1 MPIYSY
7 TALKQGK
14 EVVKGEVTA
23 SNLKDARE
31 VIRKMG
37 LVPTKINEFTDA
49 KAKKAA
55 RISSLS
61 LSEKIDF
68 ISTLQILLSSG
79 IPAVESLMF
88 MEQEAARKKI
98 RDVSRIL
105 KTQIMAGSTFAD
117 TLARYPQVFGYIF
130 IGLIKAG
137 EESGELEKTLGR
149 IKDLLTK
156 QANIKGKVIGTLMYP
171 MFVIVLAFLIT
182 IIMLV
187 FVFPAFKEMFEQQEK
202 ALPLI
207 TSMMIYAGDYLKTYW
222 YTIPIFI
229 VAFIVFCYVMVT
241 WQPARNLL
249 DKLVLKI
256 PLLNNLIMYSNYS
269 NFLSVM
275 SVSYDAGIP
284 IVDCLHLAVITLTNS
299 VLRNK
304 MSGAIVK
311 VQQGLQVSQALKA
324 TKIVPKM
331 LLFMIAT
338 GEQSGRLGD
347 MLEKGVNFLDRT
359 LDGIIDTMTKMIEP
373 IMLLVIGSIVL
384 VMALALYLP
393 LFQSYMS

>member
-1 MPIYSY
+1 MPIYNYS
-7 TALKQGK
+7 ALKQGK
-14 EVVKGEVTA
+14 EIVTGEITA
-23 SNLKDARE
+23 SNLKDAKDI
-31 VIRKMG
+31 VRKMG
-37 LVPTKINEFTDA
+37 LVPTKITEYNEA
-49 KAKKAA
+49 KMKKSAKLAA
-55 RISSLS
+55 LS
-61 LSEKIDF
+61 LTEKIDF
-68 ISTLQILLSSG
+68 ISTFQILLASG

-98 RDVSRIL
+98 RDMVKKL
-105 KTQIMAGSTFAD
+105 KNQIMAGSTFAD

-137 EESGELEKTLGR
+137 EEAGELEKTLGR

-156 QANIKGKVIGTLMYP
+156 QSDIKGKVIGTLMYP
-171 MFVIVLAFLIT
+171 MFVVVLAFIITLVMLI
-182 IIMLV
+182 

-207 TSMMIYAGDYLKTYW
+207 TSIMISAGDYLKTYW

-229 VAFIVFCYVMVT
+229 LIFVTFCIVVLK
-241 WQPARNLL
+241 WQPARNVL

-299 VLRNK
+299 VLKNK
-304 MSGAIVK
+304 LSNAIVK
-311 VQQGLQVSQALKA
+311 VQQGLQVSQAFKA

-347 MLEKGVNFLDRT
+347 MLEKGVNFLDKT

-373 IMLLVIGSIVL
+373 IMLIVIGSIVL

>member
-7 TALKQGK
+7 VALKQGK

-23 SNLKDARE
+23 SNLKDARDI
-31 VIRKMG
+31 IRKMG
-37 LVPTKINEFTDA
+37 LVPTKINEFNDA
-49 KAKKAA
+49 KQKKG
-55 RISSLS
+55 REISALS

-68 ISTLQILLSSG
+68 ISTFQILLQSG

-88 MEQEAARKKI
+88 MEQEAAKKKI
-98 RDVSRIL
+98 RDMSKIL

-130 IGLIKAG
+130 IGLTKAG
-137 EESGELEKTLGR
+137 EEAGELEKTLGR
-149 IKDLLTK
+149 IRDLLQK
-156 QANIKGKVIGTLMYP
+156 QADIKGKVIGTLMYP
-171 MFVIVLAFLIT
+171 MFVIILAFIITLVMLI
-182 IIMLV
+182 
-187 FVFPAFKEMFEQQEK
+187 FVFPAFKDMFEQQDK
-202 ALPLI
+202 VLPLI
-207 TSMMIYAGDYLKTYW
+207 TQIMINTGDYLKTYW
-222 YTIPIFI
+222 YTIPLFI
-229 VAFIVFCYVMVT
+229 MAFIAFCIVLVR
-241 WQPARNLL
+241 WQPARRIL
-249 DKLVLKI
+249 DKFVLKI
-256 PLLNNLIMYSNYS
+256 PLLNNLILYSNYS
-269 NFLSVM
+269 NFLSVL

-284 IVDCLHLAVITLTNS
+284 IVDCLHLGVITLTNT

-311 VQQGLQVSQALKA
+311 VQQGLQVSQAMKS
-324 TKIVPKM
+324 TGVVPKM

-347 MLEKGVNFLDRT
+347 MLEKGVNFLDKT

>member
-7 TALKQGK
+7 VALKQGK

-23 SNLKDARE
+23 SSLKDARD

-37 LVPTKINEFTDA
+37 LVPTKINEFNEA
-49 KAKKAA
+49 KQKKSGS
-55 RISSLS
+55 ISTLS

-68 ISTLQILLSSG
+68 ISTLQILLQSG

-88 MEQEAARKKI
+88 MEQEAAKAKI
-98 RDVSRIL
+98 RNMSKML

-149 IKDLLTK
+149 IKDLLSK
-156 QANIKGKVIGTLMYP
+156 QAAIKSKVIGTLMYP
-171 MFVIVLAFLIT
+171 AFVVVLACLIT
-182 IIMLV
+182 LVMLI
-187 FVFPAFKEMFEQQEK
+187 FVFPAFKDMFEQQEK
-202 ALPLI
+202 ALPFI
-207 TSMMIYAGDYLKTYW
+207 TTMMINAGDYLKEYW
-222 YTIPIFI
+222 FTIPMFI
-229 VAFIVFCYVMVT
+229 AAFVVLVMVILK
-241 WQPARNLL
+241 WQPARNIL

-256 PLLNNLIMYSNYS
+256 PLLNNLILYSNYS
-269 NFLSVM
+269 NFLSVL

-284 IVDCLHLAVITLTNS
+284 IVDCLHLGVITLTNS

-304 MSGAIVK
+304 MSTAIIK
-311 VQQGLQVSQALKA
+311 VQQGLQVSQALKS
-324 TKIVPKM
+324 TNVVPKM

-338 GEQSGRLGD
+338 GEQSGRLGE
-347 MLEKGVNFLDRT
+347 MLEKGVNFLDKT
-359 LDGIIDTMTKMIEP
+359 LDSIIDTVTKMIEP

>member
-7 TALKQGK
+7 VALKKGK

-23 SNLKDARE
+23 SNLKDARD

-37 LVPTKINEFTDA
+37 LVPTKINECVNG
-49 KAKKAA
+49 KRQNGESLAA
-55 RISSLS
+55 LS
-61 LSEKIDF
+61 LNEKIDF
-68 ISTLQILLSSG
+68 ISTLQILLQSG

-88 MEQEAARKKI
+88 MEQEAAKAKI
-98 RDVSRIL
+98 RNMSKIL
-105 KTQIMAGSTFAD
+105 KTQIMSGSTLAD

-149 IKDLLTK
+149 INELLTK
-156 QANIKGKVIGTLMYP
+156 QANTKSKVIGTLMYP
-171 MFVIVLAFLIT
+171 AFVIVLACVIT
-182 IIMLV
+182 LIMLL
-187 FVFPAFKEMFEQQEK
+187 FVFPAFKDMFAQQEK
-202 ALPLI
+202 TLPLI
-207 TSMMIYAGDYLKTYW
+207 TTIMINAGDYLKEYW
-222 YTIPIFI
+222 FTIPIFI
-229 VAFIVFCYVMVT
+229 LAFIAFCVIVVK
-241 WQPARNLL
+241 WQPARNIL
-249 DKLVLKI
+249 DKIVLKI
-256 PLLNNLIMYSNYS
+256 PLLNNMNLYSNYS
-269 NFLSVM
+269 NFLSVL
-275 SVSYDAGIP
+275 SVSYEAGIP

-299 VLRNK
+299 VMKNK
-304 MSGAIVK
+304 MSTAIVK
-311 VQQGLQVSQALKA
+311 VQQGLQVSQALRA
-324 TKIVPKM
+324 TGIVPRM

-373 IMLLVIGSIVL
+373 IMLIVIGSIVL
-384 VMALALYLP
+384 VMALSLYLP

>member
-7 TALKQGK
+7 EALKAGK
-14 EVVKGEVTA
+14 QLIKGEVTA

-37 LVPTKINEFTDA
+37 YVPTKINEYVEA
-49 KAKKAA
+49 KQKSLGGV
-55 RISSLS
+55 RSLS
-61 LSEKIDF
+61 LNEKIDF

-79 IPAVESLMF
+79 IPAVESLTF
-88 MEQEAARKKI
+88 MEQEAAKKKI
-98 RDVSRIL
+98 RQIAGIL
-105 KTQIMAGSTFAD
+105 KKQIMAGSTFAD
-117 TLARYPQVFGYIF
+117 TLSRFPNVFGYIF

-156 QANIKGKVIGTLMYP
+156 QAAVKGKVIGTLIYP
-171 MFVIVLAFLIT
+171 AFVIVLAFAIT
-182 IIMLV
+182 LVMLL
-187 FVFPAFKEMFEQQEK
+187 FVFPAFKEMFANQDK
-202 ALPLI
+202 ALPWI
-207 TSMMIYAGDYLKTYW
+207 TATMINLGDFLKVYW
-222 YTIPIFI
+222 FTIPIFI
-229 VAFIVFCYVMVT
+229 VAFFAFCVMTVK
-241 WQPARNLL
+241 WQPARKIL
-249 DKLVLKI
+249 DRTVLKI
-256 PLLNNLIMYSNYS
+256 PLINNLILYSNYS
-269 NFLSVM
+269 NFLSVL

-284 IVDCLHLAVITLTNS
+284 IVDCLHLAVITLENDLLKS
-299 VLRNK
+299 K

-311 VQQGLQVSQALKA
+311 VQQGLQVSQAFKA
-324 TKIVPKM
+324 TKIVPRM

-347 MLEKGVNFLDRT
+347 MLEKGVNFLDKT

>member
-7 TALKQGK
+7 KAQKQGK
-14 EVVKGEVTA
+14 EIVSGEVTA
-23 SNLKDARE
+23 SNLKDAKD

-37 LVPTKINEFTDA
+37 LVPIQLQEFVDT

-55 RISSLS
+55 KISPLS

-68 ISTLQILLSSG
+68 ISTLQILLTSG

-88 MEQEAARKKI
+88 MEQEAAKKKI
-98 RDVSRIL
+98 RDISRVL
-105 KTQIMAGSTFAD
+105 KTQIMGGSTFAD

-130 IGLIKAG
+130 IGLVKAG
-137 EESGELEKTLGR
+137 EESGELEKTLDR

-171 MFVIVLAFLIT
+171 MFVIVLAFFII
-182 IIMLV
+182 IIMLT
-187 FVFPAFKEMFEQQEK
+187 FVFPKFKDMFAQQDK

-207 TSMMIYAGDYLKTYW
+207 TAMMINAGDYLQKYW
-222 YTIPIFI
+222 FTIPIFI
-229 VAFIVFCYVMVT
+229 VAVVAFCFLMVN

-249 DKLVLKI
+249 DKLVLKV
-256 PLLNNLIMYSNYS
+256 PLLNNLILYSNYS
-269 NFLSVM
+269 NFLSVL

-284 IVDCLHLAVITLTNS
+284 VVDCLHLAVITLTNS
-299 VLRNK
+299 VLKNK
-304 MSGAIVK
+304 ISTAIVK
-311 VQQGLQVSQALKA
+311 VQQGLQVSLALKA
-324 TKIVPKM
+324 TNVVPKM

-338 GEQSGRLGD
+338 GEQSGRLGE
-347 MLEKGVNFLDRT
+347 MLEKGVNFLDIT
-359 LDGIIDTMTKMIEP
+359 LDAIIDTLTKMIEP
-373 IMLLVIGSIVL
+373 IMLIVIGSIVL

-393 LFQSYMS
+393 LFQSYMQ

>member
-14 EVVKGEVTA
+14 EVVNGEVTA
-23 SNLKDARE
+23 SNLKDARDI
-31 VIRKMG
+31 IRKMG
-37 LVPTKINEFTDA
+37 LVPTKINEYSEA
-49 KAKKAA
+49 KNKKSTG
-55 RISSLS
+55 ISALS

-68 ISTLQILLSSG
+68 ISTLQILLTSG

-88 MEQEAARKKI
+88 MEQEAAKKKI
-98 RDVSRIL
+98 RDMSKIL
-105 KTQIMAGSTFAD
+105 KTQIMGGSTFAD
-117 TLARYPQVFGYIF
+117 TLARYPKVFGYIF
-130 IGLIKAG
+130 IGLVKAG

-171 MFVIVLAFLIT
+171 AFVLVLAFLIT
-182 IIMLV
+182 IVMLV

-207 TSMMIYAGDYLKTYW
+207 TSVMINAGDYLKTYW
-222 YTIPIFI
+222 FTIPIFI
-229 VAFIVFCYVMVT
+229 VAFIAFGFMMLNWT
-241 WQPARNLL
+241 PARNLL
-249 DKLVLKI
+249 DKFVLKV
-256 PLLNNLIMYSNYS
+256 PLLNSLIMYSNYS

-275 SVSYDAGIP
+275 SVSYEAGIP
-284 IVDCLHLAVITLTNS
+284 VVDCLHLAVVTLTNS
-299 VLRNK
+299 VLKNK
-304 MSGAIVK
+304 ISSAVVK
-311 VQQGLQVSQALKA
+311 VQQGLQVSQALKS
-324 TKIVPKM
+324 TQIVPKM
-331 LLFMIAT
+331 LLFMIST

-347 MLEKGVNFLDRT
+347 MLEKGVNFLDKT

-373 IMLLVIGSIVL
+373 IMLIVIGSIVL

>member
-7 TALKQGK
+7 SALKQGK
-14 EVVKGEVTA
+14 EVVKGEITA
-23 SNLKDARE
+23 SNLKEARDI
-31 VIRKMG
+31 IRKMG
-37 LVPTKINEFTDA
+37 LVPTKINEYNDS
-49 KAKKAA
+49 KLKKSN

-68 ISTLQILLSSG
+68 LSTLQILLSSG

-88 MEQEAARKKI
+88 MEQEAAKPKI
-98 RDVSRIL
+98 RNVSRVL
-105 KTQIMAGSTFAD
+105 KTQIMGGSTLAD

-149 IKDLLTK
+149 MKDLLTK
-156 QANIKGKVIGTLMYP
+156 QANIKAKVIGTLMYP
-171 MFVIVLAFLIT
+171 MFVVVLAFLIT

-187 FVFPAFKEMFEQQEK
+187 FVFPAFKDMFEQQEK
-202 ALPLI
+202 TLPLI
-207 TSMMIYAGDYLKTYW
+207 TQLMINAGDYLKTYW
-222 YTIPIFI
+222 YTIPLFI
-229 VAFIVFCYVMVT
+229 AAFVAFVYMTIN
-241 WQPARNLL
+241 WKPAREIA
-249 DKLVLKI
+249 DKAILKV
-256 PLLNNLIMYSNYS
+256 PLLNNMIMYSNYS
-269 NFLSVM
+269 NFMSVM

-299 VLRNK
+299 VLRSKLSN
-304 MSGAIVK
+304 AIVK

-331 LLFMIAT
+331 LLFMIST

-347 MLEKGVNFLDRT
+347 MLEKGVNFLDKT

>member
-7 TALKQGK
+7 SALKQGK
-14 EVVKGEVTA
+14 EVVKGEITA
-23 SNLKDARE
+23 SNLKEARDI
-31 VIRKMG
+31 IRKMG
-37 LVPTKINEFTDA
+37 LVPTKINEYNDS
-49 KAKKAA
+49 KLKKSNK
-55 RISSLS
+55 ISSLS

-68 ISTLQILLSSG
+68 LSTLQILLSSG

-88 MEQEAARKKI
+88 MEQEAAKPKI
-98 RDVSRIL
+98 RNVSRVL
-105 KTQIMAGSTFAD
+105 KTQIMGGSTLAD

-149 IKDLLTK
+149 MKDLLTK

-171 MFVIVLAFLIT
+171 IFVVILACVIT
-182 IIMLV
+182 LIMLV
-187 FVFPAFKEMFEQQEK
+187 FVFPAFKDMFEQQEK
-202 ALPLI
+202 TLPLI
-207 TSMMIYAGDYLKTYW
+207 TQLMINAGDYLKTYW
-222 YTIPIFI
+222 YTIPLFI
-229 VAFIVFCYVMVT
+229 AAFVAFVYMTIN
-241 WQPARNLL
+241 WKPAREIA
-249 DKLVLKI
+249 DKAILKV
-256 PLLNNLIMYSNYS
+256 PLLNNMIMYSNYS
-269 NFLSVM
+269 NFMSVM

-304 MSGAIVK
+304 LSNAIVK
-311 VQQGLQVSQALKA
+311 VQQGLQVSQALKS

-331 LLFMIAT
+331 LLFMIST

-347 MLEKGVNFLDRT
+347 MLEKGVNFLDKT

>member
-7 TALKQGK
+7 EALKNGK
-14 EVVKGEVTA
+14 QMIKGELTA
-23 SNLKDARE
+23 TNLKDARE
-31 VIRKMG
+31 ILRKQG
-37 LVPTKINEFTDA
+37 LVPTKINEYIDSKQKGGA
-49 KAKKAA
+49 K
-55 RISSLS
+55 IQSMSLT
-61 LSEKIDF
+61 EKIDF

-79 IPAVESLMF
+79 IAAVESLMF

-98 RDVSRIL
+98 RNVSKIL

-117 TLARYPQVFGYIF
+117 TLGRYPSVFGYIF

-137 EESGELEKTLGR
+137 EEAGELEKTLGR

-156 QANIKGKVIGTLMYP
+156 QANVKGKVIGTLIYP
-171 MFVIVLAFLIT
+171 AFVIVLACVIVLV
-182 IIMLV
+182 MLL
-187 FVFPAFKEMFEQQEK
+187 FVFPAFKEMFENQDK
-202 ALPLI
+202 ALPFI
-207 TSMMIYAGDYLKTYW
+207 TQMMINMGDYMKEYW
-222 YTIPIFI
+222 FTLPVFI
-229 VAFIVFCYVMVT
+229 AAFVAFCMVCVK
-241 WQPARNLL
+241 WYPARRVL
-249 DKLVLKI
+249 DRIVLKI
-256 PLLNNLIMYSNYS
+256 PLLNNLILYSNYS
-269 NFLSVM
+269 NFLSVL

-284 IVDCLHLAVITLTNS
+284 IVDCLHLAVITLEND
-299 VLRNK
+299 VLKTK
-304 MSGAIVK
+304 MTGAITK

-324 TKIVPKM
+324 TKVVPKM

-347 MLEKGVNFLDRT
+347 MLEKGVNYLDKT
-359 LDGIIDTMTKMIEP
+359 LDSIIDTMTKAIEP